1 LATDMRH
8 KLALKRDPAAERMAE
23 KRSITSDDNTFAAAA
38 SDFILQHA
46 KKKTRRWQE
55 QGKLLGLIESH
66 GGELELIDKG
76 LAKRWRDRPVG
87 EIDADT
93 IFRLIEEVR
102 HKGMP
107 GLGRKNGDASE
118 SRARAMHSVLSKM
131 FNWLTEKRRV
141 KVSPL
146 AALKRPS
153 APKPRDRVLTDGEI
167 IALWKAAEEL
177 RKPFGQLIKLLL
189 LTGCRLNEV
198 AQMEASELSHD
209 RATWTISGTR
219 TKNHRTHVVPMAPLA
234 QDMVAELERRSD
246 CKFMLSTNQ
255 KTPVSGF
262 SKLKRRL
269 DSKLK
274 GVQPWRLHDLRRTCA
289 TGMAEIGVAPHVVE
303 LCLNHV
309 SGARAGVAGT
319 YNRSVQMPERRAAM
333 ERWATHVAE
342 LVSGRP
348 QPKVVNM
355 KGKAKRAR

>member
-1 LATDMRH
+1 
-8 KLALKRDPAAERMAE
+8 
-23 KRSITSDDNTFAAAA
+23 
-38 SDFILQHA
+38 
-46 KKKTRRWQE
+46 
-55 QGKLLGLIESH
+55 
-66 GGELELIDKG
+66 
-76 LAKRWRDRPVG
+76 
-87 EIDADT
+87 
-93 IFRLIEEVR
+93 
-102 HKGMP
+102 MP

-274 GVQPWRLHDLRRTCA
+274 GVQTWRLHDLRRTCA